1 MRAQFSTK
9 LQALF
14 EHDGMMQVESPRD
27 LLFVCSEVAK
37 LTKAFILKEQITV
50 TRKLQPILNSN
61 KISKP
66 LRLRTAGC
74 NLFALLTR

>member
-37 LTKAFILKEQITV
+37 LTKAFILKEQKKRFCLSETK
-50 TRKLQPILNSN
+50 RE
-61 KISKP
+61 KID
-66 LRLRTAGC
+66 
-74 NLFALLTR
+74 FFF